1 MLLLLGIVLFVQ
13 TDEGTLRIEIND
25 PEISVAVNGKEITI
39 TDATTSVPM
48 VAVHEIRHCCVSLLR
63 RGSEVAAID
72 GLAVQRRGRMRTDI
86 IFRKYREAERGP
98 TGHSNVRPAILQ

>member
-1 MLLLLGIVLFVQ
+1 MEALAMSKKERRRLELFSRVREGELTLVKASELLGL
-13 TDEGTLRIEIND
+13 
-25 PEISVAVNGKEITI
+25 S
-39 TDATTSVPM
+39 

>member
-1 MLLLLGIVLFVQ
+1 MYGIQMSLRPQFIEYRSKVADRSKYPEVPDWIRESVLKK
-13 TDEGTLRIEIND
+13 L
-25 PEISVAVNGKEITI
+25 
-39 TDATTSVPM
+39 

>member
-1 MLLLLGIVLFVQ
+1 
-13 TDEGTLRIEIND
+13 
-25 PEISVAVNGKEITI
+25 
-39 TDATTSVPM
+39 M

>member
-1 MLLLLGIVLFVQ
+1 MSVWGLDITGYRHDSP
-13 TDEGTLRIEIND
+13 TDD
-25 PEISVAVNGKEITI
+25 QFPPV
-39 TDATTSVPM
+39 

>member
-1 MLLLLGIVLFVQ
+1 MRKAYSQQRRL
-13 TDEGTLRIEIND
+13 
-25 PEISVAVNGKEITI
+25 
-39 TDATTSVPM
+39 DAQS